1 MKYFRMNKPRQE
13 TRGGAEIMKAV
24 RLRVAVSAAAI
35 ALFVPAASY
44 AGALQEKIEYCKT
57 CHGPQGEGVH
67 AFYLAPRLAGQQ
79 VDYLKNQFHGIAHG
93 TRDTPP
99 AKMFM
104 VPVIKSVPSSMQAAI
119 AKYFNGLDPRPAADG
134 PRNLVAQGKKIFEEG
149 VPDDNIPACAV
160 CHGQDAKGQ
169 DQIPRLAG
177 QFYSY
182 TVAQLAGWKK
192 GLRAKD
198 PVNKGD
204 DNTMV
209 PIAASLNQK
218 QIQAVAA
225 FLSYQR

>member
-1 MKYFRMNKPRQE
+1 MKHFRINKPRQE
-13 TRGGAEIMKAV
+13 TRGGAKVMKAV
-24 RLRVAVSAAAI
+24 RLRVAVSAAAM
-35 ALFVPAASY
+35 ALFLPAASY
-44 AGALQEKIEYCKT
+44 AGALQEKIEYCKS

-79 VDYLKNQFHGIAHG
+79 VDYLKNQFNAIAHG

-99 AKMFM
+99 AKIFM
-104 VPVIKSVPSSMQAAI
+104 VPVIKSVPPSMQGVI
-119 AKYFNGLDPRPAADG
+119 AKYFSGLDPRPAADG
-134 PRNLVAQGKKIFEEG
+134 PRNLVAQGKKIYEEG
-149 VPDDNIPACAV
+149 VPDENIPACAV
-160 CHGQDAKGQ
+160 CHGEGAKGQ

-177 QFYSY
+177 QYYSY
-182 TVAQLAGWKK
+182 MVAQLTGWKK

-209 PIAASLNQK
+209 PIAASLNQR